1 MSVRAALPKLPERY
15 TSPAITRDD
24 FDFTRQP
31 VFGPAVGAWR
41 RVPAWLQVLLIYV
54 FSRIVTTVVMLI
66 YAGNQ
71 EETWQTPANP
81 DYFTFA
87 NIWDGDWYRYIAQ
100 AGYPVDLPINEQ
112 GLVTENSWA
121 FMPVYPFLVR
131 GISIVTTL
139 PFGVCTVLVSLVAGL
154 GCAYGL
160 FSLLRRFA
168 SQNVSMF
175 AVFLLCIGPVSPL
188 FQVGYAEALHFW
200 MLTVLLQQL
209 VDRRWLAMIPLVAIA
224 SFTRPTG
231 LAWAFTLFLYILYR
245 YWNRYRARLEAFPK
259 REQQQL
265 WGVAV
270 FSGLMGLA
278 WLIIAGV
285 VTRFPEAYLETEFA
299 WRRHYTGGEHTPPFT
314 SWFYGA
320 DFWFGPIM
328 GAILVLAIVALMAVW
343 LGSRTLSRFGI
354 EIRLWSIAYF
364 SYIFAVFFPQSS
376 TFRILFPLFP
386 AAAVV
391 ALPRSPL
398 YRVLVSL
405 GAFLAQVLWLH
416 WMWFVIGRDWTP
428 P

>member
-1 MSVRAALPKLPERY
+1 
-15 TSPAITRDD
+15 
-24 FDFTRQP
+24 
-31 VFGPAVGAWR
+31 
-41 RVPAWLQVLLIYV
+41 
-54 FSRIVTTVVMLI
+54 
-66 YAGNQ
+66 
-71 EETWQTPANP
+71 
-81 DYFTFA
+81 
-87 NIWDGDWYRYIAQ
+87 
-100 AGYPVDLPINEQ
+100 
-112 GLVTENSWA
+112 
-121 FMPVYPFLVR
+121 
-131 GISIVTTL
+131 
-139 PFGVCTVLVSLVAGL
+139 
-154 GCAYGL
+154 
-160 FSLLRRFA
+160 
-168 SQNVSMF
+168 
-175 AVFLLCIGPVSPL
+175 
-188 FQVGYAEALHFW
+188 
-200 MLTVLLQQL
+200 
-209 VDRRWLAMIPLVAIA
+209 
-224 SFTRPTG
+224 
-231 LAWAFTLFLYILYR
+231 
-245 YWNRYRARLEAFPK
+245 
-259 REQQQL
+259 
-265 WGVAV
+265 
-270 FSGLMGLA
+270 MGLA